1 MQEHEQRVRRI
12 PLGIVAALSAVVL
25 AAGGGAALWAWKS
38 AQSPTTTGQSP
49 PTVQSPTTLQS
60 PTTSTSPH
68 SSPRVQTPNE
78 KAVKVYWLKDTG
90 SHFEVVPSS
99 IALQNADKPST
110 VLDDAF
116 KSLLAGSS
124 DPKLT
129 TTIPQGTKLR
139 SLEVR
144 DDGVHVDL
152 SQEFTSGGGSASMTG
167 RLAQV
172 IYTATS
178 LNPNA
183 KVWINVEGKKLDVLG
198 GEGLEIEQPMT
209 RKSFDENFDL

>member
-12 PLGIVAALSAVVL
+12 PLGIVAGLSAVVL

-38 AQSPTTTGQSP
+38 AQPPT
-49 PTVQSPTTLQS
+49 TVQSPTIVQS
-60 PTTSTSPH
+60 PTTSTSPPA
-68 SSPRVQTPNE
+68 SPRVQTPSE

-90 SHFEVVPSS
+90 NHFAVVPSS
-99 IALQNADKPST
+99 IALQNSDKPST
-110 VLDDAF
+110 VLEDAF
-116 KSLLAGSS
+116 KSLLAGST

-129 TTIPQGTKLR
+129 TTIPQGTKLK

-183 KVWINVEGKKLDVLG
+183 KVWIDVEGKKLDVLG

-209 RKSFDENFDL
+209 RKSFEENFEL

>member
-12 PLGIVAALSAVVL
+12 PLGIVAGLSAVVL

-38 AQSPTTTGQSP
+38 AQSPTT
-49 PTVQSPTTLQS
+49 VQS
-60 PTTSTSPH
+60 PTTSTSPQ
-68 SSPRVQTPNE
+68 SSQTVQTPNE
-78 KAVKVYWLKDTG
+78 KAVKIYWLKDTG
-90 SHFEVVPSS
+90 NHFAVVPSS
-99 IALQNADKPST
+99 ITLRNSDNPST

-116 KSLLAGSS
+116 KSLLAGST

-152 SQEFTSGGGSASMTG
+152 SQEFTTGGGSASMTG

-178 LNPNA
+178 LNPTA

>member
-12 PLGIVAALSAVVL
+12 PLGIVAGLSAVVL

-38 AQSPTTTGQSP
+38 AQSPTT
-49 PTVQSPTTLQS
+49 VQS
-60 PTTSTSPH
+60 PTTSTSPQ
-68 SSPRVQTPNE
+68 SSQTVQTPNE
-78 KAVKVYWLKDTG
+78 KAVKIYWLKDTG
-90 SHFEVVPSS
+90 NHFAVVPSS
-99 IALQNADKPST
+99 ITLRNSDNPST

-116 KSLLAGSS
+116 KSLLAGST

-152 SQEFTSGGGSASMTG
+152 SQEFTTGGGSASMTG

-178 LNPNA
+178 LNPTA

-209 RKSFDENFDL
+209 RKSFEENFEL

>member
-12 PLGIVAALSAVVL
+12 PLGIVAGLSAVVL

-38 AQSPTTTGQSP
+38 AQSPTT
-49 PTVQSPTTLQS
+49 VQS
-60 PTTSTSPH
+60 PTTSTSPQ
-68 SSPRVQTPNE
+68 SSQTVQTPNE
-78 KAVKVYWLKDTG
+78 KAVKIYWLKDTG
-90 SHFEVVPSS
+90 NHFAVVPSS
-99 IALQNADKPST
+99 ITLQNSDNRST

-116 KSLLAGSS
+116 KSLLAGAT

-152 SQEFTSGGGSASMTG
+152 SQEFTTGGGSASMTG

-178 LNPNA
+178 LNPTA